1 MIGIHFFSPAHVMKL
16 VEVVRGEDSS
26 DQVISEVMTLC
37 SKEMK
42 FCFLFNLSIS
52 KNNKIEKFQ
61 CLSIMPQGLL
71 GTD

>member
-42 FCFLFNLSIS
+42 FCFSIIQPFNF
-52 KNNKIEKFQ
+52 KK
-61 CLSIMPQGLL
+61 
-71 GTD
+71 